1 MMNPCY
7 ECPKY
12 REYGEYLDEVL
23 ITKTSVSVVSGT
35 PVSAPVQTEPE
46 KYYNKKKLKIKVVFS
61 KIKAKPQP
69 QSGKCLMVGCKR
81 KAEVKGYCQSCT
93 VVRKYHEKRGN
104 PVPDSL
110 TPAQIKRRD
119 RKEIAEIGT
128 GK

>member
-12 REYGEYLDEVL
+12 REYGEYLDDVL
-23 ITKTSVSVVSGT
+23 ISKT
-35 PVSAPVQTEPE
+35 PVSVTSVPVQTEPE
-46 KYYNKKKLKIKVVFS
+46 KSHNKKKFKVKVDTP

-69 QSGKCLMVGCKR
+69 QSGTCLMVGCKR

-104 PVPDSL
+104 PVPDAL
-110 TPAQIKRRD
+110 TPEQIKRRD
-119 RKEIAEIGT
+119 RKGQ
-128 GK
+128 